1 MKGVRVHAAL
11 LAVAVLLAFQAWLRE
26 EPSAEELERPLVWA
40 LDTADVTLE
49 YRAGAHTLHVGRR
62 TVDDRVFLWGVETT
76 AQPGGEDVEGADT
89 SSYPLGMAGAEVV
102 RGLATLRVI
111 RDLGEVPEERRAEY
125 GLDEAH
131 ARIDIS
137 SARERRTLEL
147 GDSVFRSSDR
157 YARDPESGRV
167 YVIPSDLIE
176 PLRVGSGAIR
186 ERVLHTFAM
195 SEVHQVRVEGPAG
208 SRVME
213 RAPGGEGAADRW
225 VDADAPDRADLTFA
239 NFMERAG
246 QLAIADF
253 ENVPEAGLERVL
265 RLDYLGGD
273 GEPLGFVELMR
284 GAEPGTWFVLS
295 ERTGIP
301 ARAVTLLA
309 ERVAQDAAEIF

>member
-11 LAVAVLLAFQAWLRE
+11 LVVAIVLALHAWLRE
-26 EPSAEELERPLVWA
+26 EPSAEERERPRVWA
-40 LDTADVTLE
+40 VDTADVTIDYE
-49 YRAGAHTLHVGRR
+49 AGAHTLHIGRR
-62 TVDDRVFLWGVETT
+62 TLDDRVFLWGLETMT
-76 AQPGGEDVEGADT
+76 PPGGAGADT

-102 RGLATLRVI
+102 RGLATLRVV
-111 RDLGEVPEERRAEY
+111 RDLGAVPEERREEY

-131 ARIDIS
+131 ARVDVS
-137 SARERRTLEL
+137 SSGERHTLEL

-157 YARDPESGRV
+157 YALEPESGRV
-167 YVIPSDLIE
+167 YVVPSDLVE
-176 PLRVGSGAIR
+176 PLRVGSGALR
-186 ERVLHTFAM
+186 ERVLHSFAL
-195 SEVHQVRVEGPAG
+195 SEVQQVRVEGPAG

-225 VDADAPDRADLTFA
+225 VDPDAPDRADLTFA

-253 ENVPEAGLERVL
+253 EEVPQGLERVL
-265 RLDYLGGD
+265 RLDYLDAD
-273 GEPLGFVELMR
+273 GAALGFVELLR